1 MVETPVA
8 GDRGERARV
17 VARVQG
23 VYFLVT
29 GVWPFLSRATFEAV
43 TGPKLEYWLVL
54 TVGGLVAAAG
64 VVLLAAAR
72 ERRIVRE
79 IALLGVM
86 LPIVLALLDFYAV
99 PQPRT
104 SRAYWADAVVE
115 LALVAAWSWAWP
127 KRRPDG
133 RET

>member
-1 MVETPVA
+1 MRETPAAVA
-8 GDRGERARV
+8 RGERARM

-23 VYFLVT
+23 IYFLIT
-29 GVWPFLSRATFEAV
+29 GIWPFLSRATFEAV
-43 TGPKLEYWLVL
+43 TGPKLDYWLVL
-54 TVGGLVAAAG
+54 TVGGLIAAAG

-79 IALLGVM
+79 IALLGVL
-86 LPIVLALLDFYAV
+86 LPLVLALLDFYAV

-115 LALVAAWSWAWP
+115 LALVAAWWWAWP

-133 RET
+133 TET